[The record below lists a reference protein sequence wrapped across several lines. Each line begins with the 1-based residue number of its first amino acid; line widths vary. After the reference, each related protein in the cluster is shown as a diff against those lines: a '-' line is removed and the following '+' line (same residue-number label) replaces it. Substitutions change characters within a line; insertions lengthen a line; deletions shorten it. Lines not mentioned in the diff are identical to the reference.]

1 MTLLEKIAQSRHL
14 TKANAAVKRLMSG
27 PGEANSSSMAQDV
40 IQHYQ
45 ALDET
50 GRATFYTSLAENF
63 NPDPKAVAQAALTYA
78 EKPEARNLIAV
89 FKYKCIT
96 NFSDVV
102 VADIFCKVQYFT
114 NVFAF

>member
-1 MTLLEKIAQSRHL
+1 MTLLEKIVQSRHL
-14 TKANAAVKRLMSG
+14 TKVNAAVKRLMSG

-63 NPDPKAVAQAALTYA
+63 NPDPKAVAQAAL
-78 EKPEARNLIAV
+78 K
-89 FKYKCIT
+89 
-96 NFSDVV
+96 VV
-102 VADIFCKVQYFT
+102 VKRGHVVRLSWLDQTRSTIRAMPWPTPMHIVHS
-114 NVFAF
+114 A